1 MLGELPKQYEPNSR
15 GYTLWMSKA
24 VLLNR
29 LTQYSSDTP
38 SNRA

>member
-1 MLGELPKQYEPNSR
+1 MLGEWSKPYEADSR

-24 VLLNR
+24 ELLKR

-38 SNRA
+38 SNRT